1 MFRQGGKI
9 FEEYMEQHT
18 ASEFIAGVEVLEL
31 LAARV
36 DVE

>member
-9 FEEYMEQHT
+9 FEEYIQQHT
-18 ASEFIAGVEVLEL
+18 TSEFIVSVEVLEL